1 MLAAGKA
8 RITEPLARAIL
19 TLAAMQVSRTDDGVA
34 EVQARA
40 HLVTTP
46 IYSLHDLPPH
56 AVITDPAHKLPAGRL
71 PRGDQR
77 PARVLRPRLPAQLR
91 AGDER
96 QRRRKNQSHER
107 PRRT

>member
-40 HLVTTP
+40 HRVTTP
-46 IYSLHDLPPH
+46 LYSVHDLPPN
-56 AVITDPAHKLPAGRL
+56 AIITDPAHKCRL
-71 PRGDQR
+71 DGC
-77 PARVLRPRLPAQLR
+77 RVQNIDRR
-91 AGDER
+91 AYCGPDCRREAA
-96 QRRRKNQSHER
+96 RRRRAADKARSPQQ
-107 PRRT
+107 